1 MKDLASTRNLDVRYS
16 RYSIPAMNRDK
27 LSWLWTALL
36 SMMLSLGVMKADHAK
51 IQITSGGLTG
61 THGTGFSTIIGST
74 ESVSGKW
81 SIGHGLAYHQV
92 ENLKHTSARVTH
104 RLVFYNN
111 SRFDGFD
118 PAANAND
125 DSAIA
130 SDKEAL
136 SPGVTAGFQNYTSY
150 SRGLNGLMVDVVN
163 LKGDLKLTDFSFR
176 MGNDSDPANWADA
189 PQPGSIHH
197 RYDEGNNGTDRVTFI
212 WADGAILAKWLEIR
226 VHPGVDSGFLLE
238 DKFYFGNAVGETG
251 DGSFA
256 LVNATDLSRIRAN
269 PIGIFDTP
277 ATITSLFD
285 INRDGFVNAQDY
297 LITRSNPTSLVNG
310 SSLELIQ
317 PNP

>member
-1 MKDLASTRNLDVRYS
+1 MKNLASTRNLDVQYLMLGRI
-16 RYSIPAMNRDK
+16 RER
-27 LSWLWTALL
+27 LSWLWTGFFLMVL
-36 SMMLSLGVMKADHAK
+36 FLGVTKADHPK
-51 IQITSGGLTG
+51 IQNTSGGLTG
-61 THGTGFSTIIGST
+61 AHGVGLSTIVGTTRSD
-74 ESVSGKW
+74 SGKW
-81 SIGHGLAYHQV
+81 TVGHGLAHHRV

-118 PAANAND
+118 SSANAND
-125 DSAIA
+125 DPAIA

-136 SPGVTAGFQNYTSY
+136 LPGGTAGLQNYTSY

-163 LKGDLKLTDFSFR
+163 LRGDLTLSDFSFR
-176 MGNDSDPANWADA
+176 MGNNSDPDTWTDA

-197 RYDEGNNGTDRVTFI
+197 RYDEGNDATDRVTFI
-212 WADGAILAKWLEIR
+212 WADGALLSKWLEIR
-226 VHPGVDSGFLLE
+226 IHPGVDSGFLLE
-238 DKFYFGNAVGETG
+238 DRFYFGNAVGETG
-251 DGSFA
+251 DASFA

-297 LITRSNPTSLVNG
+297 LITRSNPTSVVNG
-310 SSLELIQ
+310 SALELIQ
-317 PNP
+317 VPD